1 MRQGKVGNLGELDS
15 GSGAGMTVLQGS
27 LSSRTTREVRGHRM
41 EEKMGPRIREDKKW
55 GRFFTPIPS
64 TSSGQALAFPHP

>member
-1 MRQGKVGNLGELDS
+1 
-15 GSGAGMTVLQGS
+15 
-27 LSSRTTREVRGHRM
+27 M

-55 GRFFTPIPS
+55 GRFFTHIPS